1 MAIIGIH
8 SVEYGVDDLEGSA
21 TFFTDMGLQP
31 VAQEGP
37 TRDFRLRDGSSV
49 VLRGADDPVLPG
61 RFEMAPGVRRV
72 TWAVD
77 TPQSL
82 SELEQAVAVDRKVA
96 RVGELAIAF
105 VDDAGVPTMLAVAQ
119 PVPVHA
125 RPELVNAPGRV
136 ERWNRNR
143 QWPVGASPS
152 VMQHVVF
159 ATPDVRRAAAFYVN
173 RLGFR
178 ISDIQD
184 GGGYFLRA
192 DGRSEHHNIFW
203 QPGQK
208 LAFRHLA
215 FGVENID
222 ELMVGATNM
231 LRRGWTSELGLGRH
245 RISSTFF
252 YYFACPAGGDA
263 EYSTDTDYLD
273 DDWVPRVWDRAF
285 GHIWWCSRPRAHD
298 PTPKVRLSTPEERAL

>member
-8 SVEYGVDDLEGSA
+8 SVEYGVEDLQGSA
-21 TFFTDMGLQP
+21 SFFGDMGLQA
-31 VAQEGP
+31 VEQDDTCSRLA
-37 TRDFRLRDGSSV
+37 LRDGSTV
-49 VLRGADDPVLPG
+49 VLHRADAAGLPE
-61 RFEMAPGVRRV
+61 RFEPAPGVRRV

-77 TPQSL
+77 TAASL
-82 SELEQAVAVDRKVA
+82 DALARSVAADRGVT
-96 RVGELAIAF
+96 RDDDRTVSF
-105 VDDAGVPTMLAVAQ
+105 VDDAGLPTRLTVAQ
-119 PVPVHA
+119 PRPVHA

-136 ERWNRNR
+136 ERWNRHR
-143 QWPVGASPS
+143 HWPVAARPS

-192 DGRSEHHNIFW
+192 DGRNEHHNIFW

-208 LAFRHLA
+208 LCFRHLA

-222 ELMVGATNM
+222 ELMVGATHM

-252 YYFACPAGGDA
+252 YYFRCPAGGDA
-263 EYSTDTDYLD
+263 EFSTDTDYLD

-298 PTPKVRLSTPEERAL
+298 PEPRVRHSTPEERVL